1 MSLFSVLDISGSG
14 MNAQSV
20 RLNTVSSNL
29 ANADAVSSSIDETYR
44 ARMPVFRAVMDEM
57 TGKAESSQVEVAGII
72 ESQAPLEQE
81 YAPEHPL
88 SDENGYIYHPNV
100 NVVEEMAN
108 MMSASRAFQNNVE
121 TFNAS
126 KQMLLATLRLGQ

>member
-57 TGKAESSQVEVAGII
+57 TGKAESSQV
-72 ESQAPLEQE
+72 
-81 YAPEHPL
+81 
-88 SDENGYIYHPNV
+88 
-100 NVVEEMAN
+100 
-108 MMSASRAFQNNVE
+108 
-121 TFNAS
+121 
-126 KQMLLATLRLGQ
+126 